1 MSILIIPKEL
11 LLHIFGN
18 LSYSDLMSVSLT
30 CHHLKDAAR
39 DPALWRKL
47 TLEYEKIRNSTQACR
62 DHVSRCTSLKEI
74 IIRGRRSEQTMVNSE
89 TL

>member
-1 MSILIIPKEL
+1 MSILSIPKEL

-47 TLEYEKIRNSTQACR
+47 TLQYEKIKNNTAAFR
-62 DHVSRCTSLKEI
+62 DHVSQCTNLKEI
-74 IIRGRRSEQTMVNSE
+74 VITGED
-89 TL
+89 